1 MASINDAYQPILLNK
16 FPENISKDN
25 IVGVLL
31 GKVVNGAYYINQFKD
46 KTTDKTYYY
55 TQDNNGKKIKLD
67 ITNND
72 HGKDI
77 ELPLVGTQYRIVF
90 YNSPYRY

>member
-31 GKVVNGAYYINQFKD
+31 GRVINNAYYINVDKD
-46 KTTDKTYYY
+46 GKTYY
-55 TQDNNGKKIKLD
+55 TVNDENKKIKLD
-67 ITNND
+67 ITPED
-72 HGKDI
+72 HGKEI
-77 ELPLVGTQYRIVF
+77 ELPLMGTRYKITF
-90 YNSPYRY
+90 YNSPYRVK